1 MSCQRL
7 LLILPQPDFGT
18 TAIIAGLCAIM
29 VFMAGL
35 QMKHTAVAGMAGI
48 IIGIPVMI
56 FEPYRVKR
64 LTSFLDPWQSME
76 SEGYH
81 VIQSWVAMHLAAS
94 GDKDSATPRPSSTSC
109 PSRGPASSA
118 RSLQKS
124 WAWSPSWV

>member
-1 MSCQRL
+1 
-7 LLILPQPDFGT
+7 
-18 TAIIAGLCAIM
+18 M

-81 VIQSWVAMHLAAS
+81 VIQS
-94 GDKDSATPRPSSTSC
+94 
-109 PSRGPASSA
+109 
-118 RSLQKS
+118 
-124 WAWSPSWV
+124 